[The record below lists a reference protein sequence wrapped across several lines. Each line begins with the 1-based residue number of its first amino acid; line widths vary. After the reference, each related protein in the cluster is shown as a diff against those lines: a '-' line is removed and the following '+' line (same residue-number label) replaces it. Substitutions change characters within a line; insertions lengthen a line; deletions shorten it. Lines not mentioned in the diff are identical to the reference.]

1 MNFLAPGA
9 FILGLLLPVIVA
21 LYLLKLR
28 RVEKEVPSTYLWVKM
43 VRDVEANAPW
53 QRLRPNLL
61 MILQLLFLA
70 ALILALSR
78 PFVWAEGASGDAA
91 IFILDA
97 SASMLA
103 ADVESAD
110 SRLDSAK
117 KRAVQLVD
125 DLPDTARVTIIE
137 AGREARVLLSS
148 SLDRRQA
155 HLAIESIKAWNG
167 GSDLGVALELGSAIA
182 ARQPGTEI
190 VVLSDGRVTL
200 PQRLVLKGR
209 LRYIPFGLSGEN
221 QAISLLTL
229 EQAPGN
235 TLTAFIQVTNYGTE
249 PAARRLSLFTDGNLE
264 NVYNLSD
271 IPPGGQKNVIAEG
284 LNAET
289 RLVEARLDGKDILD
303 KDDKAVA
310 VKPDTRPLPVRLAT
324 QGNLFLE
331 TALSL
336 QPGVVLTEQAVAADA
351 EASASETGEQTP
363 EAQPTAAGET
373 AGEPAALIIYD
384 GYVPDLLPAS
394 GSLVFIAPQRST
406 DLFTTTGGVN
416 TPQPRAVDPAD
427 PLLANVSISA
437 VSILDAVQIPL
448 PEWAV
453 PVVEGDLVD
462 ENGNPTGENV
472 PLIFRGEVGGR
483 RVVVIAFDL
492 RRSDLPLQVA
502 FPLLWSNI
510 VDWLAPGGRSSV
522 PPQAAPGETITFS
535 AGEGVSSAVI
545 TRPNN
550 ASVEVQAENGRFV
563 YAGTED
569 LGVYQIQFGGEQA
582 QDSRPA
588 AFAVNLFSP
597 SESNL
602 DPADNLPGVASEDGP
617 ANAASQRAM
626 HEWWRPLALLALGLL
641 AGEWLVY
648 QRGALARIRDLIFRR
663 GLPASKN
670 RHTTGW

>member
-61 MILQLLFLA
+61 MILQLLFMA
-70 ALILALSR
+70 ALILALAR
-78 PFVWAEGASGDAA
+78 PFAWAEGVSGDAA

-97 SASMLA
+97 SASMAA
-103 ADVESAD
+103 ADVEAG
-110 SRLDSAK
+110 SRLESAK
-117 KRAVQLVD
+117 QRAIQLVD

-155 HLAIESIKAWNG
+155 HLAIESIEAWNG

-200 PQRLVLKGR
+200 PQRLALKGR

-221 QAISLLTL
+221 QAISLLSL

-235 TLTAFIQVTNYGTE
+235 TLTAFVQVTNYGSQ
-249 PAARRLSLFTDGNLE
+249 PAARRLSLFTDGSLE
-264 NVYNLSD
+264 NVYDLKE
-271 IPPGGQKNVIAEG
+271 IPPGGQQNVIAEG
-284 LNAET
+284 LPAGT
-289 RLVEARLDGKDILD
+289 RIVEARLDGDDIL
-303 KDDKAVA
+303 KTDDTAVA
-310 VKPDTRPLPVRLAT
+310 VKPETQSLPVRLVT

-336 QPGVVLTEQAVAADA
+336 QQGVVLTKPPAPADA
-351 EASASETGEQTP
+351 EAAPSETGEPTP
-363 EAQPTAAGET
+363 EAQPTAVDET
-373 AGEPAALIIYD
+373 AGETSALTIYD
-384 GYVPDLLPAS
+384 GSVPEQLPAS
-394 GSLVFIAPQRST
+394 GNLVFIAPPRST
-406 DLFTTTGGVN
+406 DLFTTTGQVN
-416 TPQPRAVDPAD
+416 TPLPRAVDPAD
-427 PLLANVSISA
+427 PLLANVSISG

-448 PEWAV
+448 PDWAV
-453 PVVEGDLVD
+453 PVVAGELVD
-462 ENGNPTGENV
+462 EDGSLTGENV

-483 RVVVIAFDL
+483 RIVVIAFDL
-492 RRSDLPLQVA
+492 RHSDLPLQVA

-522 PPQAAPGETITFS
+522 PAQVAPGETITFS

-545 TRPNN
+545 TRPNG

-563 YAGTED
+563 YAGTEE
-569 LGVYQIQFGGEQA
+569 LGVYQIRFVGAQA
-582 QDSRPA
+582 ADGPSA

-597 SESNL
+597 IESNL
-602 DPADNLPGVASEDGP
+602 DPADNLPGLVSEDGP
-617 ANAASQRAM
+617 ENAVTQKAM
-626 HEWWRPLALLALGLL
+626 REWWRPLALLALGLL
-641 AGEWLVY
+641 TGEWLVY
-648 QRGALARIRDLIFRR
+648 QRGALARIRDLIFHRSLST
-663 GLPASKN
+663 GKN
-670 RHTTGW
+670 RRITGW